1 MADIRLQICYYD
13 FYFFI
18 ISEVIIFLFID
29 RLVCDDITE
38 GLEDIP
44 IPVTNLVDD
53 PPIKPPGPLSYLLW
67 LLNLVDK
74 CTIINIYPS

>member
-18 ISEVIIFLFID
+18 ISVIIFLFID

-53 PPIKPPGPLSYLLW
+53 PPIKPPGLLSYLIW